1 MEKKSYHAP
10 VLTVEE
16 LAGADIVMISVAAND
31 GTNEL
36 PSVSWDEIV

>member
-16 LAGADIVMISVAAND
+16 LSHADVVMISVAAND
-31 GTNEL
+31 GAYDL
-36 PSVSWDEIV
+36 PSVSWDDIA